1 MLTSLKIRYLSH
13 SLTHALAKLQLH
25 PILVGSGALAA
36 EKYNLTTSSPNPYGA
51 ITMRLSIL
59 ALAALLG
66 SSNAF
71 APAHFSTQQQRSS
84 QHVVTNLSSNNNHN
98 NNQENIIEDAK
109 NVVLGTF
116 TAATLLMG
124 TMVPLPANAG
134 LAAPGSELANKPL
147 EVKEVTKK
155 SAPIKAEA
163 TKATTTEVVKKKT
176 TSTPAP
182 EKKAAVPAP
191 LSTEK
196 AALESAKSAYTTAM
210 KPLSDA
216 KSQVSSASSAYTKA
230 TSARES
236 AQKKSTDLK
245 KKLSNANDSLAKAK
259 KNGKPSQITDVYVK
273 EIANI
278 KVCFVYI

>member
-1 MLTSLKIRYLSH
+1 M
-13 SLTHALAKLQLH
+13 ALAYVPVQKGKH
-25 PILVGSGALAA
+25 VRVWFAL
-36 EKYNLTTSSPNPYGA
+36 NG
-51 ITMRLSIL
+51 LS
-59 ALAALLG
+59 
-66 SSNAF
+66 
-71 APAHFSTQQQRSS
+71 
-84 QHVVTNLSSNNNHN
+84 
-98 NNQENIIEDAK
+98 
-109 NVVLGTF
+109 
-116 TAATLLMG
+116 
-124 TMVPLPANAG
+124 
-134 LAAPGSELANKPL
+134 PL
-147 EVKEVTKK
+147 EDPTLDGYMIPDSV
-155 SAPIKAEA
+155 SFNRS
-163 TKATTTEVVKKKT
+163 TEVVKKKT

>member
-1 MLTSLKIRYLSH
+1 
-13 SLTHALAKLQLH
+13 
-25 PILVGSGALAA
+25 
-36 EKYNLTTSSPNPYGA
+36 
-51 ITMRLSIL
+51 MRLSIL

-155 SAPIKAEA
+155 STLIKAEA

-196 AALESAKSAYTTAM
+196 AALESAKSAYTFIIF
-210 KPLSDA
+210 SD
-216 KSQVSSASSAYTKA
+216 SSIASDCVACA
-230 TSARES
+230 
-236 AQKKSTDLK
+236 
-245 KKLSNANDSLAKAK
+245 
-259 KNGKPSQITDVYVK
+259 V
-273 EIANI
+273 
-278 KVCFVYI
+278 